1 MNRRK
6 FITSTALVLPSVAVF
21 GAISTQPKTYRSV
34 TSLFSNEEMTEWCNK
49 NGMYYVKDN
58 ELDIKYWNVLV
69 NPIQIKEWI
78 MPDFVV
84 DDDNKFALINEWMR
98 DAKSIIRYDEYD
110 VKNKKIY
117 WDDKGN
123 LNEGYLMIKD
133 VYRAILS
140 KSTTDSKVFQSGIV
154 VDYVYFSGKLKEY
167 GT

>member
-6 FITSTALVLPSVAVF
+6 FITTTALALPSVAVF
-21 GAISTQPKTYRSV
+21 GAISTQSKSYRSV

-58 ELDIKYWNVLV
+58 ELDMDYRNVLV
-69 NPIQIKEWI
+69 NPIQIKERI

-84 DDDNKFALINEWMR
+84 DDDNKFDLINEWMR

-133 VYRAILS
+133 VYR
-140 KSTTDSKVFQSGIV
+140 FQSVIV
-154 VDYVYFSGKLKEY
+154 VDYVYYSGKLKEY